1 MLVSSTETMQ
11 EEIIKKKQMISKYK
25 SKSVTKDNVEDLV
38 VGEDEISQ
46 KMLELISEEKAIEDT
61 LD

>member
-38 VGEDEISQ
+38 VGEDEIS
-46 KMLELISEEKAIEDT
+46 
-61 LD
+61 